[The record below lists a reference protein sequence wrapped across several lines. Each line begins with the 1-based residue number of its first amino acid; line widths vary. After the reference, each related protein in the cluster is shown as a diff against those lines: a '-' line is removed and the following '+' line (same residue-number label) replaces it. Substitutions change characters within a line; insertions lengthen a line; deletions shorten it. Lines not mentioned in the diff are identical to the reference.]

1 MKSFK
6 GWSGNMNGKQRIVSA
21 LNLEE
26 VDRTPVW
33 FMRQAGRHLPEYRKI
48 AAQHSFW
55 ERCMDVDLC
64 TQITLQPL
72 ERYKS
77 IDAAI
82 IFSDILT
89 PLPSLGYDVEY
100 GGGIRISDFD
110 LSDVDDWID
119 FDARKHAPWA
129 ADGLK
134 AVGEEIGDTKARLG
148 FVGSPWTICMYLLSG
163 GTGDKDF
170 HNARAKIYSN
180 PEEAERLLLKMGD
193 IVGGLLADQVNHGG
207 ADAVQLFDTWAGLLS
222 PDIYRKY
229 AMPATERTIQVF
241 REKVGSDVPLIH
253 YAKGSGHLHS
263 AIRELGVNA
272 ISLDWR
278 DDLAKNRAQFG
289 DQFAFQ
295 GNLDPSLLH
304 GSTDMARIAT
314 RDVLNAA
321 GDQPGHIF
329 NLGHGFAPS
338 ARIDCVETVLREIT
352 GE

>member
-1 MKSFK
+1 
-6 GWSGNMNGKQRIVSA
+6 MNSKQRIVAA
-21 LNLEE
+21 LNRQP

-48 AAQHSFW
+48 AAEHSFW

-72 ERYKS
+72 ERYQK

-100 GGGIRISDFD
+100 GGGIRISDFSLD
-110 LSDVDDWID
+110 DVDDWTK
-119 FDARKHAPWA
+119 FNARKHAPWA
-129 ADGLK
+129 ADGLQS
-134 AVGEEIGDTKARLG
+134 VGEILGDTTAKLG

-180 PEEAERLLLKMGD
+180 PEQAKHMLMQMGE
-193 IVGGLLADQVNHGG
+193 IVGDLLADQVNHGG
-207 ADAVQLFDTWAGLLS
+207 ADGVQLFDTWAGLLS
-222 PDIYRKY
+222 PEIYREF
-229 AMPATERTIQVF
+229 AMPATAKTIEVF
-241 REKVGSDVPLIH
+241 REKVDREVPVIH

-263 AIRELGVNA
+263 AIRELDLSA

-278 DDLAKNRAQFG
+278 DDLSFNRQQFG
-289 DQFAFQ
+289 NDFAFQ

-304 GSTDMARIAT
+304 GSTEMAKLAT
-314 RDVLNAA
+314 RKVLDAA
-321 GDQPGHIF
+321 GDKPGHIF

-338 ARIDCVETVLREIT
+338 ARIECVETVLREIV